1 MRVDEKV
8 PECDSLLDRPSP
20 ERLWVADDVGGDRLD
35 VPDKERVRL
44 AALLMVWER
53 REELCSRLVVLDAE
67 RL

>member
-44 AALLMVWER
+44 AALLMV
-53 REELCSRLVVLDAE
+53 
-67 RL
+67 